1 MINSSVSV
9 LLVEDITGDAQA
21 ITRAI
26 LYGDIEQYYQV
37 KRAARLTECLE
48 VLSAN
53 QIDIILLDLSL
64 PDAKDIKAVV
74 EIRVLFPQTPIIV
87 LSDQSDERIIKRA
100 LLNGANSFLPKSQ
113 ASGVLIRKIIDDT
126 LKTVVKELC

>member
-1 MINSSVSV
+1 MINTSISV

-37 KRAARLTECLE
+37 MRAARLTECLE
-48 VLSAN
+48 ILSSHKV
-53 QIDIILLDLSL
+53 DIVLLDLSL
-64 PDAKDIKAVV
+64 PDAKDIKALV
-74 EIRVLFPQTPIIV
+74 EIRVLFPATPVIV
-87 LSDQSDERIIKRA
+87 LSDQSDDRVIKRA

-113 ASGVLIRKIIDDT
+113 ASGVLIRKIIDET
-126 LKTVVKELC
+126 LGASVKELC